1 VTNKSGGDAVKR
13 IAISLGVVVTTVV
26 LGASTAL
33 AQYPP
38 TNTPDPDA
46 PAGGSLPFTGANIS
60 WGLVLV
66 VALVVTGA
74 VLLFTGRRRSRT
86 Q

>member
-1 VTNKSGGDAVKR
+1 MKR

-38 TNTPDPDA
+38 KSTPPTDPGS

-86 Q
+86 P